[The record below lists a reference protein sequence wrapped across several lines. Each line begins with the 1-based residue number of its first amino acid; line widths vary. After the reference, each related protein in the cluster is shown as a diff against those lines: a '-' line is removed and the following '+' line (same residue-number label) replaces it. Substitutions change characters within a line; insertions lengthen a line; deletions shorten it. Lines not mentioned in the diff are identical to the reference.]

1 MLFRRLSQSLLA
13 QNWMAISIEFV
24 LLVAGVYLGIQAANW
39 NETRHDRAIEREYLQ
54 RLYDDMTGSLADY
67 DADSK
72 EARWDAERL
81 AEQALVLRALRTG
94 VLADADR
101 AAFDRGL
108 VLFGYVGGPQVR
120 WSTAEELQST
130 GSMNVIQDVALRGL
144 IGRLNA
150 SVERKE
156 GISSTMSSTINAFRL
171 QVGSRFSI
179 VELKGYESATLQYDF
194 PALVADPEFVNVL
207 SQIDALARLKLR
219 SRLGLMDDERT
230 LRDALA
236 VRLGIRPGEPP

>member
-1 MLFRRLSQSLLA
+1 
-13 QNWMAISIEFV
+13 
-24 LLVAGVYLGIQAANW
+24 
-39 NETRHDRAIEREYLQ
+39 
-54 RLYDDMTGSLADY
+54 
-67 DADSK
+67 
-72 EARWDAERL
+72 
-81 AEQALVLRALRTG
+81 
-94 VLADADR
+94 
-101 AAFDRGL
+101 
-108 VLFGYVGGPQVR
+108 
-120 WSTAEELQST
+120 
-130 GSMNVIQDVALRGL
+130 
-144 IGRLNA
+144 
-150 SVERKE
+150 
-156 GISSTMSSTINAFRL
+156 MSSTINAFRL